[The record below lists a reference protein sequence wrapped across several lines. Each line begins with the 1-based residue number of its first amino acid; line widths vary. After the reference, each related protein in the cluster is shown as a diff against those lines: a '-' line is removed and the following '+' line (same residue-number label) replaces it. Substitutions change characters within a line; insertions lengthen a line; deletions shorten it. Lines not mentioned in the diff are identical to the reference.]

1 MSNVRFA
8 ALTLGTVLLIAACTA
23 AGGSPGGGSPGSGTP
38 APSSPPP
45 GIEHGTGASEVLLRM
60 ATGGGFVAPGF
71 LATEAPE
78 FTLYGDGTVVFRD
91 PADQPPV
98 AEADPVVRFALFKTA
113 RLSEAQI
120 QDLLAFAIGPSGLG
134 IARAQYDPCCIADA
148 PSTRFTLRAG
158 GLDKTVSVGALGFDE
173 PQPGPDTAARKA
185 FTALRDRLVDL
196 DTVGGLIT
204 VERYRPAAYRGF
216 LLDGGPP
223 APGGGAIDWPWTAFG
238 PDDFSV
244 PADPNAYQ
252 MGSRTLTA
260 ADVAALGLVDLEGG
274 AQGIP
279 LRGPGTKAHILSL
292 RPLLPDDTN

>member
-1 MSNVRFA
+1 MSTMRFA
-8 ALTLGTVLLIAACTA
+8 ALALGSVLFSAACSG

-45 GIEHGTGASEVLLRM
+45 GIEHATGTTDVILRM

-98 AEADPVVRFALFKTA
+98 AESDPVMRSAPFKTV

-134 IARAQYDPCCIADA
+134 IARAQYHPCCIADA
-148 PSTRFTLRAG
+148 PSTMFTLRAG

-173 PQPGPDTAARKA
+173 LQPGPDTAARKA
-185 FTALRDRLVDL
+185 FTALRDRLIDL
-196 DTVGGLIT
+196 DRGGLIA

-216 LLDGGPP
+216 LVDADAP
-223 APGGGAIDWPWTAFG
+223 APGRGAIDWPWTAFG
-238 PDDFSV
+238 PDGFTV
-244 PADPNAYQ
+244 PADPNVFQ

-260 ADVAALGLVDLEGG
+260 ADVAALGLANLEGG

-279 LRGPGTKAHILSL
+279 LRGPDAQIRVLSL
-292 RPLLPDDTN
+292 RPLLPDDTK

>member
-1 MSNVRFA
+1 MATMRFA
-8 ALTLGTVLLIAACTA
+8 ALALGSVLLAAACSG
-23 AGGSPGGGSPGSGTP
+23 AGASPGGGTP

-45 GIEHGTGASEVLLRM
+45 GIEHATGATDVILRM

-71 LATEAPE
+71 LATETPE

-98 AEADPVVRFALFKTA
+98 AEVDPVMRFAPFKTG

-148 PSTRFTLRAG
+148 PSTMFTLRAG

-173 PQPGPDTAARKA
+173 PQPGPDAAARKA

-196 DTVGGLIT
+196 DTARGLIT

-216 LLDGGPP
+216 LVDGDMP
-223 APGGGAIDWPWTAFG
+223 APGRGPIDWPWTAFG
-238 PDDFSV
+238 PDGFTV
-244 PADPNAYQ
+244 TADPNIFE

-260 ADVAALGLVDLEGG
+260 AEVAALGLADLEGG

-279 LRGPGTKAHILSL
+279 LRAPDAKLHILSL
-292 RPLLPDDTN
+292 RPLLPDDTR